1 MPTGPVLSNDT
12 TACSL
17 ALSSVLSDS
26 QRHMHRNQYMT
37 QCWLQHCRRTQL
49 MPATHAQLAQENCM
63 KNSTQVRHS
72 FLHQTNSP
80 ANHVA
85 RFVSRAGQ
93 FLCWNRAVLNCVQE
107 TCTIKNLYKIDRH
120 TYKFLVQDDL
130 HKFLKCVSPALDKQ

>member
-72 FLHQTNSP
+72 FLHQYNSLRP
-80 ANHVA
+80 ITLHGLCHVPDS
-85 RFVSRAGQ
+85 FCAGIE
-93 FLCWNRAVLNCVQE
+93 LCSIACKKLVPLK
-107 TCTIKNLYKIDRH
+107 TCTRLTDTRTSFLYKTTCTNFSSACRRH
-120 TYKFLVQDDL
+120 
-130 HKFLKCVSPALDKQ
+130 